1 MAINTDGITLDI
13 TNLKD
18 QIKAIE
24 AIFQELPKEVSQTR
38 EWGKLWKKQ
47 TKPLAEA
54 ASENAPIADKDY
66 IYPRG
71 GGKSTV
77 KKGTL
82 KNSIG
87 FFRTRASREQLGA
100 YVGPR
105 VKGRF
110 SKEKGGWYGAFVEY
124 GSEVKHYGKFYGE
137 DNAFMKK
144 AWNEKSLTV
153 MDGAEQEAIKMFEAA
168 AKRHAKRLN
177 KYGKLGY

>member
-13 TNLKD
+13 ANLKD

-24 AIFQELPKEVSQTR
+24 AIFQELPKEVNKDAV
-38 EWGKLWKKQ
+38 WVKLWKKQ
-47 TKPLAEA
+47 TQPLVDA
-54 ASENAPIADKDY
+54 AKRNAPTADKD
-66 IYPRG
+66 IKYPRG
-71 GGKSTV
+71 GGKSTI

-87 FFRTRASREQLGA
+87 VFRTRASKDIHGI
-100 YVGPR
+100 YIGPR

-110 SKEKGGWYGAFVEY
+110 AKEKGGWYGAFVEY

-137 DNAFMKK
+137 NNTFMKD
-144 AWNEKSLTV
+144 AWNEKSLSV
-153 MDGAEQEAIKMFEAA
+153 MDGAEQESIKMFEAA
-168 AKRHAKRLN
+168 VKKHIKRLN

>member
-13 TNLKD
+13 ANLKD

-24 AIFQELPKEVSQTR
+24 AIFQELPKEVNKDAV
-38 EWGKLWKKQ
+38 WVKLWKKQ
-47 TKPLAEA
+47 TQPLVEA
-54 ASENAPIADKDY
+54 AKRNAPTADKD
-66 IYPRG
+66 IKYPRG
-71 GGKSTV
+71 GGKSTI

-87 FFRTRASREQLGA
+87 VFRTRASKDIHGI
-100 YVGPR
+100 YIGPR

-110 SKEKGGWYGAFVEY
+110 AKEKGGWYGAFVEY

-137 DNAFMKK
+137 DNPFMKK
-144 AWNEKSLTV
+144 AWDEKSITV
-153 MDGAEQEAIKMFEAA
+153 IDGATKEALKLFESA

>member
-1 MAINTDGITLDI
+1 MATDYIKLDVKGL
-13 TNLKD
+13 NE
-18 QIKAIE
+18 QIKVIE
-24 AIFQELPKEVSQTR
+24 NMFNQLPKEVSKTR

-47 TKPLAEA
+47 TRPLAEA
-54 ASENAPIADKDY
+54 ASENAPIADRDY
-66 IYPRG
+66 KYPRG
-71 GGKSTV
+71 GGIV

-82 KNSIG
+82 KNSIE
-87 FFRTRASREQLGA
+87 FFRTRASREQLGG

-105 VKGRF
+105 VKGKF

-137 DNAFMKK
+137 DNPFMKK
-144 AWNEKSLTV
+144 AWDEKSITV
-153 MDGAEQEAIKMFEAA
+153 IDGATKEALKLFESA

>member
-1 MAINTDGITLDI
+1 MATTKDGFSLDV
-13 TNLKD
+13 NHLNK

-24 AIFQELPKEVSQTR
+24 AIFQELPKEVKKDAV
-38 EWGKLWKKQ
+38 WAKFWKKQ

-54 ASENAPIADKDY
+54 AAKNAPIAEKDY
-66 IYPRG
+66 KYPRG
-71 GGKSTV
+71 GGIV

-82 KNSIG
+82 KNSIE
-87 FFRTRASREQLGA
+87 FFRTRASKEQFGG

-105 VKGRF
+105 VKGKF

-124 GSEVKHYGKFYGE
+124 GSEVKHYGKFYGK

-153 MDGAEQEAIKMFEAA
+153 MDGATQGAIKIFEAA
-168 AKRHAKRLN
+168 VKKHKKRLD